1 METRHLELADRN
13 IAGGEARLER
23 QRALIERLR
32 RVGAATTDAE
42 NFLGLLRDTLA
53 GWRRER
59 KLIVAELER
68 PSGR

>member
-53 GWRRER
+53 GWLRER